1 MAHNHFPAAP
11 FLVLQL
17 NYSVD
22 LQAIYL
28 QQSMWVDNMYVRVA
42 EITSQ
47 SSLQFKMLMA
57 FIEKEFLPRNIKAG
71 QLSGEIFRISD
82 NSCFVVSRFTSKAE
96 ANKIMAIMKTELEE
110 MKGSNKIRMIEGE
123 RFINLG
129 QDIAP
134 QS

>member
-1 MAHNHFPAAP
+1 MAHNHFSATP

>member
-1 MAHNHFPAAP
+1 MEVRVFSAAP
-11 FLVLQL
+11 LLVLQL

>member
-1 MAHNHFPAAP
+1 M
-11 FLVLQL
+11 LKL

-71 QLSGEIFRISD
+71 QLNGEIFRISD

>member
-1 MAHNHFPAAP
+1 MAHNHFSAAP

-82 NSCFVVSRFTSKAE
+82 NSCFVVTRFTSKAE

>member
-1 MAHNHFPAAP
+1 MAHNHFSAAP

-28 QQSMWVDNMYVRVA
+28 QKSMWVDDMYVRVA

>member
-1 MAHNHFPAAP
+1 M
-11 FLVLQL
+11 LQL

-28 QQSMWVDNMYVRVA
+28 QQSTWVDNMYVRVA
-42 EITSQ
+42 EVTAQ
-47 SSLQFKMLMA
+47 SELQFKMLMA